1 MCLFLLLTPF
11 VQAQQLK
18 LGTAP
23 YIIEKSALLDLNS
36 DKQGLLLPRISDY
49 TAAPLSTAPDGMLI
63 YNVPD
68 KLLYIKK
75 NGIWRKLIDETN
87 SITSVNGQT
96 GPVVNLTT
104 NDITESV
111 NLYYTDARAR
121 SAFSTG
127 TGINL
132 SGAGVI
138 SALNT
143 SALWNASQLQGRNIS
158 TNTPANNDVLS
169 WDNSTSTW
177 LPKAV
182 TSSGSGSV
190 TSVGLSLPSIFTV
203 TNSPVTS
210 SGTLTGTLA
219 DQTMRQVFAS
229 PVWYTGPPSFR
240 ALDALDIPNLDA
252 SKITSGILS
261 TSVGGTGLNYLGGAG
276 NMIRVKSDGSG
287 LEYSNDYVA
296 LSSTIN
302 MGGDVSGSGNFYY
315 ITTTLA
321 SVGTAGTYTKVTTDA
336 KGRVTYGTTL
346 SSSDIPNLDMSK
358 ITTGILPLSMGG
370 TGLNYAGSVGQSIR
384 INSAGSGFEYY
395 TPASS
400 TDYIQ
405 NISSGTQTASFAV
418 SGNGSVGG
426 TLSLPSLTTGSVL
439 FTGASGLVSQNNANF
454 FWDNTN
460 NRLGLGTTTPA
471 RTLDVAGN
479 MRLTGTA
486 GTADRIL
493 GKENATGDIATVT
506 LGTTL
511 ALNSNVLDANASS
524 AIWNANQLQS
534 VTVSSTAPTSGQV
547 LAYNGSSWAPATL
560 TTTGAG
566 ASAASS
572 VGNGSNNN
580 VAIGSS
586 SFIRISAPTTA
597 FIINGLV
604 PTTYADGQVIIVYN
618 ATSQNMT
625 IANNGT
631 GAAASRILTLTGADI
646 VTTGTSSVT
655 MIYSST
661 DSKWIVTA
669 YAL

>member
-1 MCLFLLLTPF
+1 
-11 VQAQQLK
+11 
-18 LGTAP
+18 
-23 YIIEKSALLDLNS
+23 
-36 DKQGLLLPRISDY
+36 
-49 TAAPLSTAPDGMLI
+49 MLI
-63 YNVPD
+63 YSVTD

-104 NDITESV
+104 NDISESV
-111 NLYYTDARAR
+111 NLYYTDTRAR
-121 SAFSTG
+121 SAFSAG

-158 TNTPANNDVLS
+158 TNVPANNDVLS
-169 WDNSTSTW
+169 WDNATSTW

-182 TSSGSGSV
+182 TSGGSGSV

-210 SGTLTGTLA
+210 AGTLTATLA

-229 PVWYTGPPSFR
+229 PLWFTGAPSFR

-296 LSSTIN
+296 LSSNIS

-315 ITTTLA
+315 INTTLA

-346 SSSDIPNLDMSK
+346 SSGDIPNLDMSK

-384 INSAGSGFEYY
+384 INPAGNGFEYY

-400 TDYIQ
+400 SLTLTGDVTGSGTGSFATTLSNSGVTAGTYTKVTVDAKGRVTAGASLTATDIPSGSTNYIQ

-471 RTLDVAGN
+471 RTLNIAGN

-486 GTADRIL
+486 GIADRIL

-534 VTVSSTAPTSGQV
+534 ITVSSTAPTSGQV
-547 LAYNGSSWAPATL
+547 LTYNGSSWVPATV
-560 TTTGAG
+560 TTTGTG
-566 ASAASS
+566 ASTTPA
-572 VGNGSNNN
+572 VVNGTNNN
-580 VAIGSS
+580 NIDIGSS
-586 SFIRISAPTTA
+586 SFIRISSPTAA
-597 FIINGLV
+597 FTINGFV
-604 PTTYADGQVIIVYN
+604 PTTYTDGQVITLYN

-625 IANNGT
+625 IANNGS
-631 GAAASRILTLTGADI
+631 GANASRILTLTGADI
-646 VTTGTSSVT
+646 VTTGTGSVT